1 MNEQRKGIV
10 TSLAIH
16 AGFLFL
22 FLTIPV
28 ASVIP
33 YTKTFYISFAQQETS
48 PSINQKEK
56 KHINRFKADQ
66 VQSISKPEVVEI
78 KQHHDEFVVN
88 EKPVTV
94 AVQKTENLE
103 LANMEV
109 ASLGKAENQAVVET
123 AFGNAGAPA
132 FVHREM
138 PVYPLLARRFGKE
151 GKVILKLSIDKNGT
165 LQNIEVMGPSDFG
178 FTEAAIE
185 AVKKSS
191 FSPAYRNGEKI
202 TSKAILSVRFT
213 LK

>member
-1 MNEQRKGIV
+1 MNEQRIGVV

-48 PSINQKEK
+48 PSISQKATK
-56 KHINRFKADQ
+56 QINRSKEAQ

-78 KQHHDEFVVN
+78 KQHQDEFIVN

-94 AVQKTENLE
+94 AVQKAENLNP
-103 LANMEV
+103 AKTEV

-123 AFGNAGAPA
+123 TFGNGGAPA
-132 FVHREM
+132 FVKREI
-138 PVYPLLARRFGKE
+138 PAYPLLARRFGKE
-151 GKVILKLSIDKNGT
+151 GKVILKLIIDKNGT
-165 LQNIEVMGPSDFG
+165 LQNIEVMEPSGFG

-191 FSPAYRNGEKI
+191 FSPGYRNGEKI
-202 TSKAILSVRFT
+202 TSKAILSVRFN